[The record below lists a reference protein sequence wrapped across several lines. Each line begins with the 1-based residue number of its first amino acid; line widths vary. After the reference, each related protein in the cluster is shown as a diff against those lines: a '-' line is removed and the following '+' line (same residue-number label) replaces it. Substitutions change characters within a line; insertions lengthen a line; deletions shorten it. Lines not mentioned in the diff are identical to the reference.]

1 MKLKELF
8 VGMDK
13 NLTVQVHYVN
23 KNKDVD
29 FAVQKRIERFA
40 AYTRLLEDKVINIT
54 KDKNGMP
61 IIETGGAK

>member
-1 MKLKELF
+1 MKLKNLF
-8 VGMDK
+8 MRMDK

-29 FAVQKRIERFA
+29 FAVQKTIERFA
-40 AYTRLLEDKVINIT
+40 AYTRLLEDKVLSIT

-61 IIETGGAK
+61 IIETGGAE